1 MSLFNTYNR
10 VTVMGNVTRDIEIR
24 TLQSGTQLAD
34 VTIAINDRVKKGEE
48 WVDDTT
54 FIDVT
59 MFGKTA
65 ELAAKHTS
73 KGKVILVEGR
83 LKQEKWQDKSTGAQR
98 SKLKVIAD
106 SIVIVGREQSDRQ
119 SKPVT
124 LRDMQEAAES
134 IAAEPANPKPRGMK
148 PVTPATF
155 KTGATG
161 YSEGYGEVDGEPA
174 SGPERVT
181 GGEEVP
187 F

>member
-24 TLQSGTQLAD
+24 TLAGGGIVADLALG
-34 VTIAINDRVKKGEE
+34 INDRVKRGDE
-48 WVDDTT
+48 WVDEVT
-54 FIDVT
+54 FVDVT
-59 MFGKTA
+59 LWNKTA

-73 KGKVILVEGR
+73 KGKVVLIEGR
-83 LKQEKWQDKSTGAQR
+83 LKQEKWQDKQSGQQR

-106 SIVIVGREQSDRQ
+106 SITIVGREQSDKR
-119 SKPVT
+119 
-124 LRDMQEAAES
+124 A
-134 IAAEPANPKPRGMK
+134 AAEPANPKPRGMK

-155 KTGATG
+155 KTGTTG

-174 SGPERVT
+174 AGPERVT
-181 GGEEVP
+181 GDEEVP